1 MEASTRKTI
10 DALNL
15 ASVQRIDPCAV
26 SIIDRCTYASLY
38 SYAKNE
44 GWQKTEIEGPMLV
57 YRRADHPTH
66 SFIIA
71 NRHSRQDFIEPI
83 SATLQLC
90 LKSSYIMM
98 KKPEEKE
105 IFGIWICDST
115 DCERIYNLLHELVAE
130 CAKSPPQVK
139 ASSESPNLLDLII
152 RPTEIADG
160 DRNQPLKANKKS
172 GEDMPAMLQKLLCEE
187 RQLPRGSLPKG
198 AVSADQ
204 VEKQL
209 LFDQA
214 AKQKNTEP
222 LKKFVAEPTIT
233 SNFSCMSLGA
243 LSTTATR
250 GSEGPLNIVPD
261 DLNNSAAGCS
271 SNVSTLKNIDP
282 PEKDL
287 TAVEKDAVPQNKSS
301 SVPSTGLNKEQL
313 VQALEHLLRT
323 DDDFVGRLH
332 LAYADS
338 LNLRLGI

>member
-98 KKPEEKE
+98 KKPE
-105 IFGIWICDST
+105 G
-115 DCERIYNLLHELVAE
+115 NLLF
-130 CAKSPPQVK
+130 KF
-139 ASSESPNLLDLII
+139 
-152 RPTEIADG
+152 
-160 DRNQPLKANKKS
+160 KS

-187 RQLPRGSLPKG
+187 RQLPRGR

-233 SNFSCMSLGA
+233 SNFSCMRCLFF
-243 LSTTATR
+243 
-250 GSEGPLNIVPD
+250 
-261 DLNNSAAGCS
+261 
-271 SNVSTLKNIDP
+271 
-282 PEKDL
+282 
-287 TAVEKDAVPQNKSS
+287 
-301 SVPSTGLNKEQL
+301 SVFVNTSIL
-313 VQALEHLLRT
+313 VT
-323 DDDFVGRLH
+323 
-332 LAYADS
+332 
-338 LNLRLGI
+338 